1 MRVKYSLKEHT
12 VAVVQ
17 LVDRKKGIKTIHI
30 YQSIFISRFIEVMD
44 FFRSIFFFPIYPI
57 FNLINLLLRIAF
69 NWYNVQCITLDNLGK
84 CKVHH

>member
-1 MRVKYSLKEHT
+1 MQVKYSLKEHT

-44 FFRSIFFFPIYPI
+44 FFHSIFFS
-57 FNLINLLLRIAF
+57 NLSYIQLNKYVIENCLQL
-69 NWYNVQCITLDNLGK
+69 VQCTTLDNLGK